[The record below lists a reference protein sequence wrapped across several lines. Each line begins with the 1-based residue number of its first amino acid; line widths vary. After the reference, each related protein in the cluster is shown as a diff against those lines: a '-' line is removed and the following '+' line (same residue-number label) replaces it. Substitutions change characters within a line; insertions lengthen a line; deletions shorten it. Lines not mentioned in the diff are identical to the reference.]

1 MNDPVTADTGRR
13 SLVPPPGWS
22 TSRDQDDAS
31 VGIPYLLLVTA
42 LAASLRLFHLGTM
55 SLWIDEVFTWEMV
68 APGQGLEFVEQI
80 LAAYQ
85 GPLYHAAVWPL
96 VRLADTEFML
106 RLPAALAGAL
116 AVPLLGQVA
125 ARLWDRTTG
134 RLAALL
140 LALSPFG
147 VWYAQEARGY
157 SFMILFATAAGLVMV
172 TALRRGPTWGRMLLL
187 ALLVFAG
194 LASNFA
200 SLFLLAAFGLTV
212 LLLVR
217 PRDRRGWLQWCLGL
231 GGGVLLALPWLLE
244 AAGIWEVGRVVP
256 GAATGLALRGE
267 STFHPGAL
275 PFTGF
280 ALFNGF
286 SLGPSLAELHEA
298 DRLAV
303 IRRNVPAILL
313 GTVPV
318 AVTLLASLRRLDRGR
333 WLVLVWILIPLAG
346 VVLLAVRNIKPY
358 NVRYA
363 AAALPWVLVLAA
375 AGAGSLRG
383 RWRGVVSGMLCLVF
397 VVSLGGYYLN
407 TRYAKADVRA
417 AVASIRDRDGD
428 RDSEE
433 LRPILVPTVGPVV
446 RYYSRG
452 AWTVF
457 GCWDEPTVT
466 TAVAAD
472 ALVARQLAGRDEAYV
487 IWARSWYLDP
497 HHLLPGAL
505 TRAGSLE
512 RTFAGAGVAVD
523 LWRRYADASP
533 EGGDRR

>member
-1 MNDPVTADTGRR
+1 MSDPGTAGA
-13 SLVPPPGWS
+13 LA
-22 TSRDQDDAS
+22 SRPDWLADGDQDDAS
-31 VGIPYLLLVTA
+31 PGAAYLLLVTI
-42 LAASLRLFHLGTM
+42 LAAILRLVHLDTM

-68 APGQGLEFVEQI
+68 APGRGLEFSEQI

-106 RLPAALAGAL
+106 RLPAALAGTL
-116 AVPLLGQVA
+116 AVPLLGHLVA
-125 ARLWDRTTG
+125 RVWDRHTG

-147 VWYAQEARGY
+147 IWYAQEARGY
-157 SFMILFATAAGLVMV
+157 SFLIFFAVATGLVLV
-172 TALRRGPTWGRMLLL
+172 TTLRQGPSWGRMALL

-200 SLFLLAAFGLTV
+200 FLFLLPAFGLTV
-212 LLLVR
+212 LLLAW
-217 PRDRRGWLQWCLGL
+217 PRGRRGWLQWCLGL
-231 GGGVLLALPWLLE
+231 GGGVVLALPWLLE

-256 GAATGLALRGE
+256 GAATGFALRGE

-286 SLGPSLAELHEA
+286 SLGPSLAELHEV

-303 IRRNVPAILL
+303 IRRHLPAILL

-318 AVTLLASLRRLDRGR
+318 AVAMIAALGRLRRGR
-333 WLVLVWILIPLAG
+333 WVLLLWILIPLAG

-363 AAALPWVLVLAA
+363 AAALPWVLALAA

-383 RWRGVVSGMLCLVF
+383 HWRPVVSGLLCLVF
-397 VVSLGGYYLN
+397 AISLGGYYLSP
-407 TRYAKADVRA
+407 RYAKADVRA
-417 AVASIRDRDGD
+417 AMASLEAR
-428 RDSEE
+428 EE
-433 LRPILVPTVGPVV
+433 SGPILVPTVGPVV
-446 RYYSRG
+446 RYYDRNDR
-452 AWTVF
+452 AVL
-457 GCWDEPTVT
+457 GCWDEATLTTV
-466 TAVAAD
+466 AEAD
-472 ALVARQLAGRDEAYV
+472 ALVARQLAGQEGAWV

-497 HHLLPGAL
+497 QHLLPGAL

-512 RTFAGAGVAVD
+512 RTFDGDGVAVD
-523 LWRRYADASP
+523 RWRRRPVAAL
-533 EGGDRR
+533 EGGAPR

>member
-1 MNDPVTADTGRR
+1 MNDPLTADGRRR
-13 SLVPPPGWS
+13 SLTPTPGWL
-22 TSRDQDDAS
+22 TDGDEPAAS
-31 VGIPYLLLVTA
+31 PGSSYLLLVTV
-42 LAASLRLFHLGTM
+42 LAAVLRLFHLDDM
-55 SLWIDEVFTWEMV
+55 SLWIDEVFTWELV
-68 APGQGLEFVEQI
+68 APGRGLEFVEQI

-85 GPLYHAAVWPL
+85 GPLYHAAAWPL

-106 RLPAALAGAL
+106 RLPAAIAGTL
-116 AVPLLGQVA
+116 AVPLLGFLA

-157 SFMILFATAAGLVMV
+157 SFLIFFAVAAGLVMV
-172 TALRRGPTWGRMLLL
+172 TALRRGPGWGRMVLL

-200 SLFLLAAFGLTV
+200 FLFLLAAFGMTV
-212 LLLVR
+212 LLLAR
-217 PRDRRGWLQWCLGL
+217 PRDRRSWLQWCLGL
-231 GGGVLLALPWLLE
+231 GGGVVLALPWLLE

-256 GAATGLALRGE
+256 GVATGLALRGE

-280 ALFNGF
+280 TLFNGF

-303 IRRNVPAILL
+303 IRRHAPAIVL
-313 GTVPV
+313 GTIPAAV
-318 AVTLLASLRRLDRGR
+318 AMVAALGRLRRGR
-333 WLVLVWILIPLAG
+333 WVLMLWILIPLAG
-346 VVLLAVRNIKPY
+346 VALLAVRNIKPY

-363 AAALPWVLVLAA
+363 AAALPWVLALAA
-375 AGAGSLRG
+375 AGAGGLRG
-383 RWRGVVSGMLCLVF
+383 YWRPLVSGLLCLVF
-397 VVSLGGYYLN
+397 LVSLGGYYLSPE
-407 TRYAKADVRA
+407 YAKADVRA
-417 AVASIRDRDGD
+417 AMASLQGRQDAG
-428 RDSEE
+428 
-433 LRPILVPTVGPVV
+433 PILVPTVGPVV
-446 RYYSRG
+446 RYYGQGDR
-452 AWTVF
+452 VVL
-457 GCWDEPTVT
+457 GCWDESTVT
-466 TAVAAD
+466 TAAAAD
-472 ALVARQLAGRDEAYV
+472 ALVARQLAGHDGAWV

-497 HHLLPGAL
+497 QHLLPGAL

-512 RTFAGAGVAVD
+512 RTFDGDGVAVD
-523 LWRRYADASP
+523 RWQRRPGATP